1 METLHEEVRER
12 LLAETEDFRD
22 ALEKKDKESSLLITE
37 LQGFNSKL
45 LELQKKITEDTE
57 NFELKLSSSESQISE
72 LSAKVIEN
80 IILIH
85 IVIYDN
91 FRTPSLKQN

>member
-57 NFELKLSSSESQISE
+57 NFEFKLSSSESQISE

-80 IILIH
+80 IILIYF
-85 IVIYDN
+85 VIYDN

>member
-72 LSAKVIEN
+72 LSAKVIKN
-80 IILIH
+80 IILIY
-85 IVIYDN
+85 IFIYDN

>member
-80 IILIH
+80 IILIY

>member
-72 LSAKVIEN
+72 LGAKVIEN
-80 IILIH
+80 IILIY

>member
-72 LSAKVIEN
+72 LSAKVIKN
-80 IILIH
+80 IILIY

>member
-85 IVIYDN
+85 IVNYDN

>member
-91 FRTPSLKQN
+91 FRTPRLKQN